1 MAKRKSNEQQAK
13 SLQIAQW
20 KDENFVDGIKD
31 GESNCDNDGDAGAD
45 EVDEEVGSE
54 INFECVGGGEVEW
67 LMLFGGFAS
76 WQTDMAL
83 VIVEL
88 LLLLKTIVFVRKLIE
103 SFVVPVVFRE
113 FLDFIFY
120 I

>member
-1 MAKRKSNEQQAK
+1 M
-13 SLQIAQW
+13 
-20 KDENFVDGIKD
+20 DGIKD

-76 WQTDMAL
+76 WQTDRQTDRHGIGDCRVAFASEN
-83 VIVEL
+83 VCPDP
-88 LLLLKTIVFVRKLIE
+88 RQ
-103 SFVVPVVFRE
+103 PQRH
-113 FLDFIFY
+113 Y
-120 I
+120 